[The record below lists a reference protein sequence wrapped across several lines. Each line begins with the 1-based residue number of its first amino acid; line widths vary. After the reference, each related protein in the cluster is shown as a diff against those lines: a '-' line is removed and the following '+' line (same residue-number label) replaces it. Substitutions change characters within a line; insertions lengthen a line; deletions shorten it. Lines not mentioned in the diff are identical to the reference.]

1 MIQPI
6 GFHLRLSSDWL
17 VAAVS
22 ANIGDF
28 LPAVSGNILGRPV
41 TELLSEDAIH
51 DIRNRMALLRSDQSI
66 EHLLQF
72 ALIAD
77 GKPFDLSIYRAGE
90 GFEIDAEPSDDHGLG
105 DSTGIVEGMLARVAT
120 AKDVESLC
128 NETARQL
135 RALTGFDRAVI
146 CGDGKLLGQSARAAP
161 DHPDYAAVMRDI
173 DDLAL
178 FDRDADPVEVLV
190 DAQDSQGRSRSTL
203 RVLSE
208 TELAGLATIGAR
220 AALIL
225 PLTRDGQPWGHVGCF
240 HGVPRHIG
248 AARQG
253 VARLFARI
261 IALRIEI
268 AELRRGD

>member
-17 VAAVS
+17 VTAVS

-28 LPAVSGNILGRPV
+28 LSAGSSDCLGRPV

-66 EHLLQF
+66 EHLLEF
-72 ALIAD
+72 ALAGD
-77 GKPFDLSIYRAGE
+77 GQPFDLSIYRAGE
-90 GFEIDAEPSDDHGLG
+90 GFGIDAEPSDGHGLG
-105 DSTGIVEGMLARVAT
+105 DATGIVEGMLARVAT
-120 AKDVESLC
+120 ADDVESLC

-146 CGDGKLLGQSARAAP
+146 CGKGKRLGLSERGTA
-161 DHPDYAAVMRDI
+161 DHPDYAAVMRDM

-178 FDRDADPVEVLV
+178 FDRDAEPVAILV
-190 DAQDSQGRSRSTL
+190 DGQDKQIPSRSTL
-203 RVLSE
+203 RLP
-208 TELAGLATIGAR
+208 TEVALAGLATIGAR
-220 AALIL
+220 AAVIL
-225 PLTRDGQPWGHVGCF
+225 PLTREGRPWGHIGCF

-248 AARQG
+248 ASRQG